1 MNQEKYKAVMNILS
15 DKVQN
20 SIDEIKGN
28 ILDIMKSLIGET
40 NSKDKNTLW
49 FERDNIKCD
58 KDYCQI
64 ISSYFDIMI
73 LHFGKNKSFDF
84 KKFSKEILCFA
95 ENNKYSTI
103 FKLTR
108 ELFRKLDS
116 SEEIFYDLYW
126 SVFFLGF
133 KKDSPLISIF
143 VENLKEISQYDKVI
157 YTNYSKYISEFNF
170 NNINESFL
178 KDLNHFIDL
187 ILIPNSK
194 DLIILGIIEK
204 LKQKR
209 DVACNICEKGQFEKL
224 KKEEQK
230 KNVLISSEPDIN
242 KINDEKED
250 IFIKESEK
258 TEPQNNILNQNSE
271 KKEENKKELQCT
283 SESNLNKSNGG
294 KENIVKNNNTETED
308 KNKNFNSPIEKEF
321 LNKEEQEP
329 TTDETVERD
338 IIEDLNNSFEK
349 AKEEFQGQNI
359 NNDFAKLLL
368 FQFQK
373 HDRYNGIINLISS
386 IRKELNEYK
395 VIVQNQNE
403 LFSQDCIIHENLI
416 QINRLNMAI
425 SQLKPPTIINI
436 KRKFIDILIYLI
448 LKNNSELFDL
458 QKEYSPNS
466 DFLQKVLNKL
476 ERLKKIEKVKK
487 KLNLLKI

>member
-1 MNQEKYKAVMNILS
+1 M
-15 DKVQN
+15 
-20 SIDEIKGN
+20 
-28 ILDIMKSLIGET
+28 
-40 NSKDKNTLW
+40 
-49 FERDNIKCD
+49 
-58 KDYCQI
+58 
-64 ISSYFDIMI
+64 
-73 LHFGKNKSFDF
+73 
-84 KKFSKEILCFA
+84 
-95 ENNKYSTI
+95 
-103 FKLTR
+103 
-108 ELFRKLDS
+108 
-116 SEEIFYDLYW
+116 
-126 SVFFLGF
+126 
-133 KKDSPLISIF
+133 
-143 VENLKEISQYDKVI
+143 
-157 YTNYSKYISEFNF
+157 
-170 NNINESFL
+170 
-178 KDLNHFIDL
+178 
-187 ILIPNSK
+187 
-194 DLIILGIIEK
+194 
-204 LKQKR
+204 
-209 DVACNICEKGQFEKL
+209 
-224 KKEEQK
+224 
-230 KNVLISSEPDIN
+230 LISSEPDIS

-258 TEPQNNILNQNSE
+258 TESQNNFLNQNSE
-271 KKEENKKELQCT
+271 KKEENKKELQYT
-283 SESNLNKSNGG
+283 SESNLNESNGG

-321 LNKEEQEP
+321 LNKEEQEQEP

-338 IIEDLNNSFEK
+338 IIDDLNNSFEK

-448 LKNNSELFDL
+448 LKNNSKLFDL

-476 ERLKKIEKVKK
+476 ERFKKIETVKK
-487 KLNLLKI
+487 KN